1 MLWHKVIG
9 AGGIGGA
16 AIVEGA
22 FDFSTANTT
31 AIASFDYAS
40 ALAQSS
46 ANNDKFSMSYD
57 GTKMFVV
64 LNNNNTMYGFDLS
77 TAWDLSTAS
86 YSGENFNVGSR
97 TQGAWKPDG
106 TSFFY
111 TRNDSNIYQ
120 RNASTPWDCSTFGS
134 AITQSTALSNLRGF
148 GISTDGT
155 KGIVFSNNT
164 NLIYEVDFSTAW
176 DVTTATI
183 DTGGNTISETG
194 NPDEGLNTSIDGL
207 MVYMHE
213 GTTIS
218 QYALATAWDLSS
230 ATETNTTYSSANGRC
245 CWSSTDGVYGYA
257 LDSDANGYIRQFEQ

>member
-1 MLWHKVIG
+1 MIVAERLKAATYVS
-9 AGGIGGA
+9 GGGG
-16 AIVEGA
+16 IVEGA

-77 TAWDLSTAS
+77 TAWDISTAS

-111 TRNDSNIYQ
+111 TQNDGNIYQ
-120 RNASTPWDCSTFGS
+120 RNASTPWVCSTFGS
-134 AITQSTALSNLRGF
+134 ATTKTMPVDNIRGI
-148 GISTDGT
+148 GMSDDGT
-155 KGIVFSNNT
+155 HGIIFSNGENR
-164 NLIYEVDFSTAW
+164 IYHVSFSTAW
-176 DVTTATI
+176 DISTASLSGASI
-183 DTGGNTISETG
+183 IESGS
-194 NPDEGLNTSIDGL
+194 PDEGLTTSVDGL
-207 MVYMHE
+207 MVYMQE

-218 QYALATAWDLSS
+218 QYALTTAWDLSS
-230 ATETNTTYSSANGRC
+230 YTETNTTYSSADGRC

-257 LDSDANGYIRQFEQ
+257 LDSNSNGIIRQFSQ